1 MKKLNVLLLVIFALL
16 FNAKTN
22 AQTTVLSSGM
32 SIQGI
37 ARDNSNQALANMDQ
51 DLVFTVY
58 YYIGAST
65 TPTVIQTR
73 TATVKTDNFGVFSY
87 VFVID
92 QAQFNLISSNSSY
105 LKVSTSASVVF
116 SDEKLQTVP
125 YAIYAQNG
133 VPTGSIMPFIGTVAP
148 VGWLL
153 CDGSTIS
160 SPYGDNLKTLL
171 GIGVTTTPDLR
182 GLFLRGTGTAT
193 GYTGKTGPSL
203 KVVQTDE
210 NLAHNHGVSAITTS
224 SNGAHD
230 HNSGSNG
237 YFFAL
242 RRDGTGTGQG
252 FDDNSGGGT
261 EPTIKT
267 AGAIASGGNHSHTLT
282 GATDGNGST
291 ESRPI
296 NYGVNY
302 IIKL

>member
-1 MKKLNVLLLVIFALL
+1 MKKSKVLLVVILGLL
-16 FNAKTN
+16 FNTKTN

-58 YYIGAST
+58 YFIGAST

-92 QAQFNLISSNSSY
+92 QAQFNLISNNSSY
-105 LKVSTSASVVF
+105 LKVSNSASVVF

-148 VGWLL
+148 NGWLL
-153 CDGSTIS
+153 CDGNDIPSGT
-160 SPYGDNLKTLL
+160 YYDNLKTLA
-171 GIGVTTTPDLR
+171 GAKTPDLR
-182 GLFLRGTGTAT
+182 GMFLRGTGSAT

-203 KVVQTDE
+203 KVVQADA
-210 NLAHNHGVSAITTS
+210 NLEHNHGVSAITTS

-230 HNSGSNG
+230 HNAGSNG
-237 YFFAL
+237 YVFVL
-242 RRDGTGTGQG
+242 RRDGTGTAQG
-252 FDDNSGGGT
+252 FDDNNGGGT

-267 AGAIASGGNHSHTLT
+267 AAAITSGGSHSHTLS
-282 GATDGNGST
+282 GATDGNGTT

>member
-1 MKKLNVLLLVIFALL
+1 MKKLNVLLLVIFGLL

-51 DLVFTVY
+51 LNMIFTVY

-65 TPTVIQTR
+65 TPTVIQER
-73 TATVKTDNFGVFSY
+73 TATIKTDNFGVFSY

-92 QAQFNLISSNSSY
+92 QAQFNLISTNSAY
-105 LKVSTSASVVF
+105 LKVSSSGVVF

-148 VGWLL
+148 NGWLL
-153 CDGSTIS
+153 CDGSTII
-160 SPYGDNLKTLL
+160 SPYGDNLKALL
-171 GIGVTTTPDLR
+171 GSGVTTTPDLR
-182 GLFLRGTGTAT
+182 GLFLRGTGTAASASSRV
-193 GYTGKTGPSL
+193 GPALKT
-203 KVVQTDE
+203 VQQDDIVTHRHDLGSSAVISYSG
-210 NLAHNHGVSAITTS
+210 NHNHGNGEYNQLLKVNGTATARDTDNSAIEPNLYITGTMQDAG
-224 SNGAHD
+224 N
-230 HNSGSNG
+230 HNHTISGSTN
-237 YFFAL
+237 Y
-242 RRDGTGTGQG
+242 TG
-252 FDDNSGGGT
+252 
-261 EPTIKT
+261 
-267 AGAIASGGNHSHTLT
+267 
-282 GATDGNGST
+282 GSSET
-291 ESRPI
+291 RPI